1 MKLIDRQQ
9 RHLNYLRVSITDRC
23 NLKCRYCMPQG
34 VASKL
39 PHQDILTYEEILR
52 ILRVGVRLG
61 ISKVR
66 ITGGEPLV
74 RRDAVDLL
82 REAAAMPGIS
92 DVSLTTNAVLLA
104 HHIQDIKAAGIR
116 RLNVS
121 LDSLRPERFK
131 QITGFDHFE
140 RVWAGILAAHEAG
153 FSPIKINAVPLIG
166 YNDDEI
172 ADLAGLSTI
181 YPFHVRFIEYM
192 PIGAFGEEKKIGL
205 TTAQTQ
211 AVITEKLGPL
221 KPVERSANDGPAS
234 RFKIEGAKGEVGF
247 ISAMTHHFCSTCNRL
262 RLTAEGKLRVCLL
275 SDRHVD
281 LKTPMRAGCTDEELV
296 RIFFRAVALKP
307 SHHHLSEPD
316 PEAVTSQMSAIGG

>member
-23 NLKCRYCMPQG
+23 NLQCRYCMPQG
-34 VASKL
+34 IASKL
-39 PHQDILTYEEILR
+39 PHKDILTYEEILR
-52 ILRVGVRLG
+52 IIRVGVQLG

-82 REAAAMPGIS
+82 REIASMPGIS

-104 HHIQDIKAAGIR
+104 NHIQEIKAAGIK

-131 QITGFDHFE
+131 EITGFDHFH
-140 RVWAGILAAHEAG
+140 RVWAGIMAAHEAG

-172 ADLAGLSTI
+172 ADLARLSMT
-181 YPFHVRFIEYM
+181 YPFHIRFIEYM
-192 PIGAFGEEKKIGL
+192 PIGASGETKKIGL
-205 TTAQTQ
+205 TTEETQ
-211 AVITEKLGPL
+211 AIIMEKLGPIA
-221 KPVERSANDGPAS
+221 PVERSANDGPAS
-234 RFKIEGAKGEVGF
+234 RFKIKGAKGEVGF

-262 RLTAEGKLRVCLL
+262 RLTAAGKLRVCLL

-281 LKTPMRAGCTDEELV
+281 LKTSMRAGCSDEELV
-296 RIFFRAVALKP
+296 QIFFQAVALKP
-307 SHHHLSEPD
+307 SHHLLSESA
-316 PEAVTSQMSAIGG
+316 PEAVNSQMSAIGG